1 MLRQCGDRV
10 NVVAIGGSGLS
21 LPDATLAREVARLMR
36 DKTPTNV
43 LHLGEP
49 ETGATASGQVQ
60 PRLADVLRKSN
71 DNITFVLL
79 SGVGSDLA
87 GENDPDTPLL
97 NNDSGNEPQDHVDQE
112 RLEGTVQRI
121 ERAFRGILD
130 ARDGYSPNTVVVTH
144 LSQRF
149 DEVIL
154 RATPGQPAHSRRIIV
169 VPAEDTP
176 AQDDGSEEM
185 RLTPT
190 GNAKA
195 AERIFATVAAKCR
208 GLFGSADG
216 AGGPRHCQLQP

>member
-1 MLRQCGDRV
+1 MV
-10 NVVAIGGSGLS
+10 EIGGSGLS

-43 LHLGEP
+43 LHLAEP

-87 GENDPDTPLL
+87 G
-97 NNDSGNEPQDHVDQE
+97 GKQPQDHVDKE
-112 RLEGTVQRI
+112 RLGTTL
-121 ERAFRGILD
+121 FRGILD

-154 RATPGQPAHSRRIIV
+154 RATSGQPAHSRRIIV

-176 AQDDGSEEM
+176 AQDDGSEET

-208 GLFGSADG
+208 GLFGSAGG

>member
-1 MLRQCGDRV
+1 MLE
-10 NVVAIGGSGLS
+10 AIS
-21 LPDATLAREVARLMR
+21 R
-36 DKTPTNV
+36 
-43 LHLGEP
+43 H
-49 ETGATASGQVQ
+49 TA
-60 PRLADVLRKSN
+60 
-71 DNITFVLL
+71 
-79 SGVGSDLA
+79 
-87 GENDPDTPLL
+87 
-97 NNDSGNEPQDHVDQE
+97 SGNEPQDHVDQE

-208 GLFGSADG
+208 GLFGSAGG

>member
-43 LHLGEP
+43 LHLAEP

-87 GENDPDTPLL
+87 G
-97 NNDSGNEPQDHVDQE
+97 GKQPQDHVDQE

-154 RATPGQPAHSRRIIV
+154 RATSGQPAHSRRIIV
-169 VPAEDTP
+169 VPAEDTL

-185 RLTPT
+185 RLTAT
-190 GNAKA
+190 GYAEA
-195 AERIFATVAAKCR
+195 AAQIFATVAAKCR
-208 GLFGSADG
+208 GLFGSAGG

>member
-43 LHLGEP
+43 LHLAEP

-97 NNDSGNEPQDHVDQE
+97 NNDSGNQPQDHVDKE
-112 RLEGTVQRI
+112 RLGTTL
-121 ERAFRGILD
+121 FRGILD

-154 RATPGQPAHSRRIIV
+154 RATSGQPAHSRRIIV
-169 VPAEDTP
+169 VPAEDTL
-176 AQDDGSEEM
+176 AQDDGSEET

-208 GLFGSADG
+208 GLFGSAGG

>member
-10 NVVAIGGSGLS
+10 NVVEIGGSGLS
-21 LPDATLAREVARLMR
+21 LPEATLAREVARLMR

-87 GENDPDTPLL
+87 GGKQPP
-97 NNDSGNEPQDHVDQE
+97 DHVDQE

-154 RATPGQPAHSRRIIV
+154 RATSGQPAHSRRIIV
-169 VPAEDTP
+169 VPAEDTL